1 MSNPRAVKTV
11 VKSIAEF
18 WKWAKGLRGTEML
31 FRGLSKESYL
41 DGRDDGKLR
50 VSPSLCRCLGGD
62 KAPEKLFIAESM
74 RLLSDAKMQGH
85 HWRDGRELKDLA
97 LTAELQHFGA
107 DTCLTDF
114 SRSPLVALWFACGGL
129 SSSGDGQKSVGVV
142 AAFDGGDFDSCKKV
156 NADNIEKPIGFFFSP
171 EGGSI
176 AGQKFY
182 VWAPSQSQNA
192 RITAQQSV
200 FVFGRTAIEIAP
212 NHVCYVDNK
221 EKILQEL
228 HACGITK
235 KSLFGGDFDGF
246 ARILN
251 SSPSL
256 DATGGHYYHIA
267 REKHASGAED
277 DLHLA
282 VLYYDKAIEMGAFLK
297 DAYYHRGTAKFSL
310 RDLPG
315 ALADAN
321 KAVKRDR
328 NNIKNFWLR
337 GIIKSKIDD
346 WPGAIADYGRV
357 LKINPQFAAAH
368 YNLAL
373 AKRQLED
380 YKGAIASYD
389 RMLEINP
396 QDANAY
402 FGRGIDKGNLGNL
415 LGAIADYGR
424 VLKINPQDANAYN
437 NRGNAKRQLG
447 DPKGAIADL
456 DRVLEISPQDASAY
470 NNRGLAYDKLSDP
483 KRAIADFDKAIEL
496 NPQLE
501 TAYSNRG
508 ITKHLSGDPKS
519 AIADFDRAIEINP
532 QYAIAYN
539 NRGFAKKE
547 WRDNEGAEATY
558 DYMSAI
564 ADYNRAIELNPQYVT
579 AYNNRGNT
587 KNELGDKEGAAADF
601 QKAEELKNSPQP

>member
-212 NHVCYVDNK
+212 NHVCYVANKDN
-221 EKILQEL
+221 ILEEL

-251 SSPSL
+251 SSSSL

-310 RDLPG
+310 GDLPG
-315 ALADAN
+315 ALADVN
-321 KAVKRDR
+321 KAVRRDR

-346 WPGAIADYGRV
+346 WPGAITDYGRAIE
-357 LKINPQFAAAH
+357 LNPQFAGAHYNLALAKRQLSDYKGAIADYSRVIELNPQYADAYFGRGIDKRNLGDWPGAIADYSRAIELNPQNAAAH

-373 AKRQLED
+373 AKRQLND
-380 YKGAIASYD
+380 YKGAIADYS
-389 RMLEINP
+389 RVIELTP
-396 QDANAY
+396 QDVDAY
-402 FGRGIDKGNLGNL
+402 FGRGIDKRNLGDL
-415 LGAIADYGR
+415 PGAIADY
-424 VLKINPQDANAYN
+424 D
-437 NRGNAKRQLG
+437 
-447 DPKGAIADL
+447 
-456 DRVLEISPQDASAY
+456 
-470 NNRGLAYDKLSDP
+470 
-483 KRAIADFDKAIEL
+483 
-496 NPQLE
+496 
-501 TAYSNRG
+501 
-508 ITKHLSGDPKS
+508 
-519 AIADFDRAIEINP
+519 
-532 QYAIAYN
+532 
-539 NRGFAKKE
+539 
-547 WRDNEGAEATY
+547 
-558 DYMSAI
+558 
-564 ADYNRAIELNPQYVT
+564 RAIELNPQYAAV
-579 AYNNRGNT
+579 YNNRGNT
-587 KNELGDKEGAAADF
+587 KRRLNDHKGAIVDFDKAIEIDSQYATAYNNRGVAKEELGDYEGAIADYDR
-601 QKAEELKNSPQP
+601 ALKINPQYTLAYDNRERAKKKLEDASKPEKK